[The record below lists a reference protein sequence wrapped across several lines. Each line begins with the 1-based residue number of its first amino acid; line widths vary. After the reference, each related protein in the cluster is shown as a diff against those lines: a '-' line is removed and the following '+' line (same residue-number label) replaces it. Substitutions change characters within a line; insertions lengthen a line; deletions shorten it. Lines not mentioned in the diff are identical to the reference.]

1 MVIARR
7 EDGARQRHLR
17 HVTTGVADDRDRRAR
32 RLVARK
38 SGFSRSGRRK
48 MASGVLDDGSAR
60 SARDECCIFH
70 DPSFGRN
77 LLNLARPF
85 TACISSVLPST
96 GRIAEEAQTQHAM

>member
-1 MVIARR
+1 MIA
-7 EDGARQRHLR
+7 
-17 HVTTGVADDRDRRAR
+17 TVALAGYLLAEAD
-32 RLVARK
+32 
-38 SGFSRSGRRK
+38 FSRSGRRK

-85 TACISSVLPST
+85 TACISSVFPST
-96 GRIAEEAQTQHAM
+96 GRIVEEAQTQYAM

>member
-1 MVIARR
+1 MIATAPLAAYLFA
-7 EDGARQRHLR
+7 EA
-17 HVTTGVADDRDRRAR
+17 
-32 RLVARK
+32 
-38 SGFSRSGRRK
+38 GFSRSGRRK

>member
-1 MVIARR
+1 
-7 EDGARQRHLR
+7 
-17 HVTTGVADDRDRRAR
+17 
-32 RLVARK
+32 
-38 SGFSRSGRRK
+38 
-48 MASGVLDDGSAR
+48 MAGGVLDDGSAR

-96 GRIAEEAQTQHAM
+96 GRIAEEGKRSIQCNFTYLFILAKISKILKERYADFLLAAR